1 MKFICRL
8 PREESLP
15 PALFQQSNLWCAS
28 AELFPGTSPRI
39 PNMTSEASN
48 SESSGCGSRAITALL
63 GVLFFLPVSL
73 HLHNHFDLPV
83 SAEIFAGATIVFV
96 FVLLLFF
103 QSEKEGRMSKKTR

>member
-1 MKFICRL
+1 MVC
-8 PREESLP
+8 ES
-15 PALFQQSNLWCAS
+15 S

>member
-1 MKFICRL
+1 
-8 PREESLP
+8 
-15 PALFQQSNLWCAS
+15 
-28 AELFPGTSPRI
+28 
-39 PNMTSEASN
+39 MTSEASN

-73 HLHNHFDLPV
+73 HLDNHFDLPV